1 MRRAPLVLTG
11 TIAGLAG
18 ILTFHTHQTPT
29 VVPVAAGSSSHGSGS
44 SASGSGT
51 AGSGGSSGSPGSAGS
66 AASGGTSAGSSSGAG
81 GSSSGSSGSSS
92 GGSSA
97 SGAGASGSGTTS
109 ATGPMEQY
117 GYGELAVRVT
127 TRAGKITAVSTPTLQ
142 TADPYSAQL
151 AQQVIPM
158 LTQEVLA
165 NQSANISAVTGATY
179 TSEAY
184 ASSLQA
190 ALDALHVG

>member
-18 ILTFHTHQTPT
+18 ILTFHTHRTPT
-29 VVPVAAGSSSHGSGS
+29 VVPLSVGASSHGGGSGAR
-44 SASGSGT
+44 SASSGGT
-51 AGSGGSSGSPGSAGS
+51 GSSGS
-66 AASGGTSAGSSSGAG
+66 SGHPAGSSSGAG
-81 GSSSGSSGSSS
+81 GSSN
-92 GGSSA
+92 SA
-97 SGAGASGSGTTS
+97 GTTGSGTAS
-109 ATGPMEQY
+109 ATGPTEQY

-127 TRAGKITAVSTPTLQ
+127 TRAGKITAVSVPTLQ
-142 TADPYSAQL
+142 TAEPYSAQL

-165 NQSANISAVTGATY
+165 DQGANISAVTGATY

-190 ALDALHVG
+190 ALDSLHVG